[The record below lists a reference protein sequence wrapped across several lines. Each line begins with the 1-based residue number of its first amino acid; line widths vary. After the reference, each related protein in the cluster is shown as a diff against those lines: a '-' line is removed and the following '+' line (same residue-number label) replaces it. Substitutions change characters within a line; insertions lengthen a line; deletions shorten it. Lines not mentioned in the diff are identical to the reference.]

1 MLSAIEL
8 NSGYFSENSEPPKLI
23 FQQNTIEITDRPMTI
38 LFAPEFN
45 VKLTK
50 LYFIEPLL
58 CANLKY
64 LKTNDFLL
72 NHADNIFFTTFDRK
86 HSQNEIDDTYR
97 TFSYILNSQCINESY
112 VMYAI
117 IGSVSAVLILIA
129 VAIVLFILYWRKRKA
144 EQQLNVIQPEGR
156 TYRETQIV
164 MQIENA
170 GLLKTD
176 L

>member
-1 MLSAIEL
+1 
-8 NSGYFSENSEPPKLI
+8 
-23 FQQNTIEITDRPMTI
+23 MTI
-38 LFAPEFN
+38 FFAPEFN

-58 CANLKY
+58 CGNLKY

-72 NHADNIFFTTFDRK
+72 NHADNIYFTTYDRQ
-86 HSQNEIDDTYR
+86 HSQNEIDHTYR
-97 TFSYILNSQCINESY
+97 TFSYILNNQCINESFA
-112 VMYAI
+112 MYAI
-117 IGSVSAVLILIA
+117 IGGVSAILILIV
-129 VAIVLFILYWRKRKA
+129 VAIICFVLYWRKRKA
-144 EQQLNVIQPEGR
+144 QQQLNVIQPEGR